1 MPKALEKVDSKYKFI
16 VLASDRSRQLI
27 EGYRPKIESTSR
39 KFTIIA
45 MEEVLAGK
53 IDFYNVDD
61 REDVHGEED
70 GKE

>member
-1 MPKALEKVDSKYKFI
+1 MPKALENVDSKYKFI

-45 MEEVLAGK
+45 MEEVLAGA

-61 REDVHGEED
+61 REDLHGEED